1 MPGESRSPRVAE
13 IDVQA
18 HRRGKH
24 QPVTAGPNNT
34 RDNQMAKGRRRNV
47 ANRNQGNM
55 VPSEPISPT
64 TSSPGYPTTP
74 GKQDFDLKS
83 QVMMLMEGFKKD
95 INNSLKEIQENT
107 SKQGEALE
115 ELKENSKTGE
125 VIEQRHP
132 GSKDGGRNNNEIT
145 KGNNL
150 RHRKPRKEVRSHGS
164 NHQQRIQEI
173 EERISDAEIYH
184 RKH

>member
-115 ELKENSKTGE
+115 ELRENTTKQVKELNKAIQDLKKE
-125 VIEQRHP
+125 VET
-132 GSKDGGRNNNEIT
+132 IT
-145 KGNNL
+145 KSQRETTRDIENLGKKSGVMDPSINN
-150 RHRKPRKEVRSHGS
+150 
-164 NHQQRIQEI
+164 RIQEI
-173 EERISDAEIYH
+173 EESQMQNIP
-184 RKH
+184 